1 MNEYNERLQHI
12 GCYIYRNI
20 AKYKHECF
28 GQVIGHHEIGNQTIK
43 GMAKKASDER
53 VASICVNH
61 HTGRYGI
68 HQIGVKTWEAKYTS
82 QDNMIKWT
90 KQQLEDI

>member
-1 MNEYNERLQHI
+1 MNKYQQI
-12 GCYIYRNI
+12 GCYIWHNIPEYR
-20 AKYKHECF
+20 HECSN
-28 GQVIGHHEIGNQTIK
+28 QAVGHHEIGNQTIK

-53 VASICVNH
+53 VMSICLNH

-68 HQIGVKTWEAKYTS
+68 HQVGVKTWEAKYTS

-90 KQQLEDI
+90 KQQLEEL